1 MGRIILENL
10 YVSYGNRVV
19 LRGITLSFNKAGF
32 VALVGSNGAGKSTL
46 AKAIAGV
53 VPFKGSVFDELTGKP
68 PRTGYVWQ
76 NPELGFVSG
85 TVWEEVVISYLLKG
99 LSHERAYVEAKN
111 ILSKFG
117 LWKYHKR
124 SIDELSGG
132 YKQVLAIVTMVT
144 LSPQI
149 IIMDEITSMLDI
161 KERFMVL
168 GYLRRLSK
176 DVLIILITQNPED
189 LKYAD
194 RVIGLHEGTVA
205 FDGIPDDVWSTEY
218 EKFGLKIPKTY
229 YKTKQWGKPWKPL
242 GLLD

>member
-1 MGRIILENL
+1 MGGIILKNL

-19 LRGITLSFNKAGF
+19 LRGITLSFNRVGF
-32 VALVGSNGAGKSTL
+32 VALVGSNGTGKSTL

-53 VPFKGSVFDELTGKP
+53 VPFEGSVLDDATGKH
-68 PRTGYVWQ
+68 PRVGYVWQ
-76 NPELGFVSG
+76 NPELGFVSN
-85 TVWEEVVISYLLKG
+85 TVWEEVVVSYLLKG

-111 ILSKFG
+111 ILSRFG
-117 LWKYHKR
+117 LWGYHKR
-124 SIDELSGG
+124 SISELSGG

-144 LSPQI
+144 LSPQV

-168 GYLRRLSK
+168 GYLRKLSR
-176 DVLIILITQNPED
+176 DVLIILITQHPED

-194 RVIGLHEGTVA
+194 RVIGLHDGMIA
-205 FDGIPDDVWSTEY
+205 FDGIPDDIWSTEY
-218 EKFGLKIPKTY
+218 AKFGLRIPKTY

-242 GLLD
+242 GLLN